1 MASLVV
7 DSLFTNI
14 PLVEETIKNHSKDF
28 YSGVLTSKDLYDLL
42 KLATTESFFIFNNR
56 LYKQID
62 GVEMG
67 SSFGT
72 TLANAFLY
80 HYEKIWL
87 DEYPP
92 QFKPVAY
99 RRYIDDI
106 FVQFKSKEL
115 LKVFLNYMNLK
126 HKNIKFIFEA
136 KV

>member
-1 MASLVV
+1 
-7 DSLFTNI
+7 
-14 PLVEETIKNHSKDF
+14 
-28 YSGVLTSKDLYDLL
+28 
-42 KLATTESFFIFNNR
+42 
-56 LYKQID
+56 
-62 GVEMG
+62 MG
-67 SSFGT
+67 STFGT

-80 HYEKIWL
+80 HYKKIWL
-87 DEYPP
+87 NEYPP

-106 FVQFKSKEL
+106 FVHFKSKEL